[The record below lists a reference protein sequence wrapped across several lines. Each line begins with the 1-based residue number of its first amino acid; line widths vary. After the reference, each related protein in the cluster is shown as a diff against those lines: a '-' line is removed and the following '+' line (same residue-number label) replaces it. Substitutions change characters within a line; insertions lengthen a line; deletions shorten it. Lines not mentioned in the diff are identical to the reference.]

1 MHTHIRNLITFLA
14 CAVILPWTPGCSY
27 RSPGDQNILQAGNGA
42 EVQDLDP
49 HVVSGVTEHRV
60 LSSLFEGL
68 TDADAATLEPV
79 PAVADR

>member
-1 MHTHIRNLITFLA
+1 MKTHLFIFYLCLVSASCF
-14 CAVILPWTPGCSY
+14 PGCSS
-27 RSPGDQNILQAGNGA
+27 RSPADQNILQAGNGA